1 MSVVGAVNGGGRLE
15 KFLDT
20 QQVYR
25 VLMGIWMTDRRFI
38 VLEKV
43 CHECI

>member
-1 MSVVGAVNGGGRLE
+1 VLVVGAVNGGGRLE

-20 QQVYR
+20 QQVYG